1 MILELLVE
9 NAFHPLPRKYKA
21 KGKLERLRACSD
33 GHDLRIVFE
42 FVQHEGSEAILL
54 ETIGSHQEVS

>member
-21 KGKLERLRACSD
+21 KGGMEWLRASSD
-33 GHDLRIVFE
+33 GNDLRMIF
-42 FVQHEGSEAILL
+42 
-54 ETIGSHQEVS
+54 